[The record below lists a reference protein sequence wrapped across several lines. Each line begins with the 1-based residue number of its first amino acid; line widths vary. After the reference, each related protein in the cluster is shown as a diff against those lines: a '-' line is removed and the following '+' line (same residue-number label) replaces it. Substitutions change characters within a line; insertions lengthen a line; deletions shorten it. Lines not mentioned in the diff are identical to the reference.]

1 MMTSVFLG
9 IPALEADVLVVLLEY
24 LENLVALRV
33 RLTVRL
39 RVRLRVRARLR
50 VRVRV
55 RVRCCPSRG
64 SNVWVAVL
72 CLGPCLLI

>member
-9 IPALEADVLVVLLEY
+9 IPALEADVLVVLLEH
-24 LENLVALRV
+24 LENLVGLRV

-55 RVRCCPSRG
+55 RG
-64 SNVWVAVL
+64 
-72 CLGPCLLI
+72 